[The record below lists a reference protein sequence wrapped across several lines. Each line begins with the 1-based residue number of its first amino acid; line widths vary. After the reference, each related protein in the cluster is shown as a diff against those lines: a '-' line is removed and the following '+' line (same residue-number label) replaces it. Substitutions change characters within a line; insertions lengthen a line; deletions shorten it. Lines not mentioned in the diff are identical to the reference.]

1 MSPSEIISLTIAAA
15 SLMMVL
21 IFNLIHETKAGK
33 NDAKTSTEDL
43 TDMKVNI
50 RYMRG
55 GIDDIKLDL
64 KDIKKEQTSQNDR
77 LTKVEMRVDGFDD
90 RLTAVEKWMDAH
102 K

>member
-1 MSPSEIISLTIAAA
+1 MI
-15 SLMMVL
+15 VL

-33 NDAKTSTEDL
+33 SDAKTSTEDL

-77 LTKVEMRVDGFDD
+77 LTKVEMRVDGFDN